1 MRTMHQS
8 VTVGSMI
15 WVALVGCG
23 GATPPTTSPTMEATI
38 AEPKASTSADAQSS
52 TEAGSTNPSSADAAH
67 PNAGQGSRLD
77 VPPHGAS
84 SARIM
89 QAHFTDALLI
99 RQAVIEG
106 RPDLASK
113 PATVIAN
120 AQTLD
125 KVPDGW
131 RPFIRDMQ
139 QTAQRITDA
148 SAPAVVAAAAAD
160 LGVACGACH
169 VEFGG
174 PKPSKDGPPPRG
186 ETVESRMAHHAWA
199 TDRLWE
205 ALSVP
210 SDAAWLAG
218 AKELSTDPFPAEVLK
233 KGGVNARS
241 AAADFV
247 KLVAKAPA
255 KKSMQDRAALYA
267 ELLVTCGTCHQA
279 MLGED

>member
-1 MRTMHQS
+1 MRTTHQS
-8 VTVGSMI
+8 VMVGSI
-15 WVALVGCG
+15 VWLALLGCG
-23 GATPPTTSPTMEATI
+23 GSAKPTTTPAGDATTPEA
-38 AEPKASTSADAQSS
+38 SNSADAS
-52 TEAGSTNPSSADAAH
+52 SSA
-67 PNAGQGSRLD
+67 PNADDQAAATSEATSGAPGTGAQLD

-84 SARIM
+84 SGRIM
-89 QAHFTDALLI
+89 KAHFTDALLI
-99 RQAVIEG
+99 RQAVIDG
-106 RPDLASK
+106 RPDLASN

-120 AQTLD
+120 AQTVD
-125 KVPDGW
+125 KAPDGW
-131 RPFIRDMQ
+131 RPFILDMQ

-148 SAPAVVAAAAAD
+148 STPAVVAAAAAD

-169 VEFGG
+169 VKFGG
-174 PKPSKDGPPPRG
+174 PEPSKDAPPARG

-199 TDRLWE
+199 TERLWE

-210 SDAAWLAG
+210 SDAAWYAG
-218 AKELSTDPFPAEVLK
+218 AKELSTDPFPAEILK
-233 KGGVNARS
+233 EGGVNARS

-255 KKSMQDRAALYA
+255 KKSMPDRAALYA